1 MGMLI
6 AMGIFIGMVGLLFY
20 SVYVV
25 KKRQKKEFDEMVERE
40 AVERKINPEA
50 FVKDNDQVWI
60 EYMGMRLP
68 FYRYELPMWKALS
81 VEDKKAWVKKL
92 KDDVKTGKKEII
104 IENGIVVGYR
114 VKDRK
119 TIRNEDFHKEVYKKV
134 NNL

>member
-1 MGMLI
+1 MTAKQINEL
-6 AMGIFIGMVGLLFY
+6 
-20 SVYVV
+20 
-25 KKRQKKEFDEMVERE
+25 KEKYGD
-40 AVERKINPEA
+40 I
-50 FVKDNDQVWI
+50 
-60 EYMGMRLP
+60 
-68 FYRYELPMWKALS
+68 YELP

-104 IENGIVVGYR
+104 RENGIVVGYR